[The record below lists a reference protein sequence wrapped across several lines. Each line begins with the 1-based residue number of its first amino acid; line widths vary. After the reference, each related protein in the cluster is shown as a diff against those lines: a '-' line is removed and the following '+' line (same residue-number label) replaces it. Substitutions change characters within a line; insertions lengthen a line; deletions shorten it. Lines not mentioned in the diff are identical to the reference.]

1 MSLSPDVDLEDIIQ
15 RPDKTTAADISS
27 ICQAAG
33 LQAVRRNRYVIL
45 QADFGSSALS
55 CAAPLDAR
63 AEEAYKQVVK
73 KTDETHEFCASDAAS
88 SPLTRAQTARSS
100 SRHPVHLV

>member
-45 QADFGSSALS
+45 QADFGPSALS
-55 CAAPLDAR
+55 SAAPSDAR

-73 KTDETHEFCASDAAS
+73 KTDETHEFCASNSAPSA
-88 SPLTRAQTARSS
+88 LTRADR
-100 SRHPVHLV
+100 